1 MIKILKSI
9 SDTYITN
16 KIVNKKDVKDSN
28 LGYSGTINLFKLI
41 GGVETEYSVGLIKF
55 DLQSLMTLI
64 SENKVDTNDHSFWAK
79 LIIKDV
85 YGGQTTP
92 RGFKI
97 SVAPLKNKFD
107 EGIGKDVV
115 LYSDLD
121 ICNWNY
127 SSFSQELDQ
136 KIEWDEPGCTG
147 PNDFFLDKEVVQDF
161 YSGEEDLQVDVTQI
175 IREIISGEISENH
188 GFRIAFHQDN
198 IQDSKNYFVKRLATR
213 HAFDPTKHPR
223 LMIGFDDSFQDTSSI
238 QTIGFESKFIIKNY
252 FGGSLQ
258 NIRGSDGNFLEGE
271 GCIFL
276 RVSGSVPSSE
286 TETILFTGSQAK
298 AGDNFIEGV
307 YSASVLLTE
316 DDMFTLNSSSL
327 ETEHIFAS
335 WEDSSGGLLSS
346 LRKIEVKRHDVSN
359 VEMSTTS
366 LELSGNIPEE
376 LKIDSIQPVSI
387 YAFDRWSKPYT
398 AKKIFEKLPSNF
410 QGIISDASYSVR
422 DTLSGEVI
430 IPFDFEKGSTRIST
444 DTEKMYFDLDTS
456 NLFPNRSFVIDVTL
470 LMSGKKILYRDVTP
484 IFKVVS

>member
-1 MIKILKSI
+1 MIKILKSV
-9 SDTYITN
+9 SDSYITN
-16 KIVNKKDVKDSN
+16 KIINKKYSKDSN
-28 LGYSGTINLFKLI
+28 LGYSGTINLFKLL
-41 GGVETEYSVGLIKF
+41 GEDETEYSVGLIKF
-55 DLQSLMTLI
+55 DLQTIVSLI
-64 SENKVDTNDHSFWAK
+64 SENKIDPSDSSFWAK
-79 LIIKDV
+79 LVMKDV

-92 RGFKI
+92 RDFRI
-97 SVAPLKNKFD
+97 SVSPLKKEFD

-127 SSFSQELDQ
+127 SSFSSELDQ
-136 KIEWDEPGCTG
+136 KIEWDEPGCSG
-147 PNDFFLDKEVVQDF
+147 PNDYFEEKEIFQDF
-161 YSGEEDLQVDVTQI
+161 PSGEEDLQVDVTQI
-175 IREIISGEISENH
+175 IREILSGEIENH
-188 GFRIAFHQDN
+188 GFRVAFHSDN
-198 IQDSKNYFVKRLATR
+198 IQDSKNYFVKRFATR
-213 HAFDPTKHPR
+213 HAFDPVKHPR
-223 LMIGFDDSFQDTSSI
+223 LVVGFDDSLQDTSTI
-238 QTIGFESKFIIKNY
+238 QTLGFESKFIIKNY

-258 NIRGSDGNFLEGE
+258 NIRGSDGNLLEGE
-271 GCIFL
+271 ECIFL
-276 RVSGSVPSSE
+276 RVSGSVSSSE

-307 YSASVLLTE
+307 YSASILLTE

-327 ETEHIFAS
+327 ETEPVFVS
-335 WEDSSGGLLSS
+335 WEDSSGKPLSS
-346 LRKIEVKRHDVSN
+346 LRKIDVKRHDISN
-359 VEMSTTS
+359 VEMSTNS

-398 AKKIFEKLPSNF
+398 AKKLFEKLPSNF

-422 DTLSGEVI
+422 DTLSGEEI

-470 LMSGKKILYRDVTP
+470 LMGGKKILYRDVTP